1 MQPPGSAGGPILGS
15 LAETV
20 RVIEPTP
27 VADDGPALD
36 AALLPEVAGH
46 LADPLRRAGFTV
58 DGVAEALGPEAG
70 AALDRRE
77 PEPAARTV
85 GGKGAL
91 ATLVRLFLLGEA
103 RPAEDV
109 AAAIHPVGLDQVVAA
124 GLLRHDH
131 RGVAAA
137 LDLRPHA
144 DEHGSWWVLSDLEV
158 RAEDPGDAARGDV
171 RGREHVL
178 GTGAA
183 SMSLAAATVRRPVGT
198 LLDLGAGCGVQT
210 LHASGHATT
219 LTATDVSG
227 RALVLARATFAL
239 AGLDVE
245 VLAGPWWEPV
255 AGRRF
260 DQVVCN
266 PPFVPGPPEVEH
278 VYRDAG
284 LGGDRA
290 SALLVST
297 VPAYL
302 AEDGVGQLL
311 ASWLITR
318 GDVEAARAA
327 RDPHDG
333 WDARPRRWL
342 TEAAAAAAPGG
353 LDAWV
358 VQRDVA
364 DPALHVGTWLRDA
377 GVDPASP
384 AGRARSARWLE
395 FFAEH
400 DVVGIGF
407 GFVTMRRTAA
417 GVPGTVVC
425 EDMRQA
431 HGDPLGPEVEAWLD
445 RVAWLRGRELLDETL
460 VVPPTTALERGY
472 TAADPADAGDDD
484 GDEASDA
491 AGWRRIG
498 GTLVRLDGPQW
509 RHDLDEL
516 GEALLAGCRGHL
528 PLRDLCELLA
538 LAHGRDADELAAA
551 ALPVVRELF
560 LHGMVLAGAPE

>member
-1 MQPPGSAGGPILGS
+1 M
-15 LAETV
+15 
-20 RVIEPTP
+20 IEPTP
-27 VADDGPALD
+27 ATGVLPAVD
-36 AALLPEVAGH
+36 LLPDVAGR
-46 LADPLRRAGFTV
+46 LGEPLRRAGFTV
-58 DGVAEALGPEAG
+58 DGVGEVLGADAG
-70 AALDRRE
+70 AALDRGE
-77 PEPAARTV
+77 PEPAARAV
-85 GGKGAL
+85 GEGSPF

-103 RPAEDV
+103 RPADEV
-109 AAAIHPVGLDQVVAA
+109 AGALAPVGLDEAVAA
-124 GLLRHDH
+124 GLLRRCGDA
-131 RGVAAA
+131 VVAA

-144 DEHGSWWVLSDLEV
+144 DEHGSWWVVSDLEV
-158 RAEDPGDAARGDV
+158 RPDAPDDGTGTADRA
-171 RGREHVL
+171 REHVL

-183 SMSLAAATVRRPVGT
+183 SLSLARATVRRPVGT

-210 LHASGHATT
+210 LHASGHAAA
-219 LTATDVSG
+219 LTATDVSS
-227 RALVLARATFAL
+227 RALALARATFAL
-239 AGLDVE
+239 SGIGAE

-255 AGRRF
+255 ADRVF

-284 LGGDRA
+284 LGGDGA

-297 VPAYL
+297 MPAHL
-302 AEDGVGQLL
+302 TEGGVGQLL
-311 ASWLITR
+311 ASWLVTR
-318 GDVEAARAA
+318 ADVQAARTAG
-327 RDPHDG
+327 DPHDG

-342 TEAAAAAAPGG
+342 AAAAEAAAPGG
-353 LDAWV
+353 LDAWI

-384 AGRARSARWLE
+384 AGRARSARWLD
-395 FFAEH
+395 FFAEQ
-400 DVVGIGF
+400 DVVAIGF
-407 GFVTMRRTAA
+407 GFVTLRRTAA

-445 RVAWLRGRELLDETL
+445 RVAWLRGHDLLDEAL
-460 VVPPTTALERGY
+460 VVPATTALERGY
-472 TAADPADAGDDD
+472 TPVPPEDADPEDADPEDVD
-484 GDEASDA
+484 GA
-491 AGWRRIG
+491 AWRRIG

-538 LAHGRDADELAAA
+538 LAHGRDAEELTAA

-560 LHGMVLAGAPE
+560 LHGMVAPGADG

>member
-1 MQPPGSAGGPILGS
+1 MIA
-15 LAETV
+15 
-20 RVIEPTP
+20 PTP
-27 VADDGPALD
+27 ATDDGPVLD
-36 AALLPEVAGH
+36 AALLPDVAGR

-58 DGVAEALGPEAG
+58 DGVAEALGSEAG
-70 AALDRRE
+70 AALDRGE
-77 PEPAARTV
+77 PEPAARAV
-85 GGKGAL
+85 GEDGAL
-91 ATLVRLFLLGEA
+91 ATLVRLFLLGEG
-103 RPAEDV
+103 RPADDV
-109 AAAIHPVGLDQVVAA
+109 AAALDPVGLDEAVDA
-124 GLLRHDH
+124 GLLHHDEGS
-131 RGVAAA
+131 GVTAA

-158 RAEDPGDAARGDV
+158 RAEAPDDAPRRDE

-210 LHASGHATT
+210 LHAAGHATA
-219 LTATDVSG
+219 LTATDVSE

-239 AGLDVE
+239 AGVAVE

-284 LGGDRA
+284 LGGDGA
-290 SALLVST
+290 GALLVST
-297 VPAYL
+297 VPAHL
-302 AEDGVGQLL
+302 ADDGVGQLL

-318 GDVEAARAA
+318 ADVEAARAA
-327 RDPHDG
+327 GDPHDG

-384 AGRARSARWLE
+384 AGRERSARWLD

-407 GFVTMRRTAA
+407 GFVTVRRTAP

-445 RVAWLRGRELLDETL
+445 RVAWLRGRDLLDETL
-460 VVPPTTALERGY
+460 VVPATTALERGY
-472 TAADPADAGDDD
+472 TPVSPEDLPDHD
-484 GDEASDA
+484 GDVGAG
-491 AGWRRIG
+491 GWRRIG

-538 LAHGRDADELAAA
+538 LAHDRDPGELAAA

-560 LHGMVLAGAPE
+560 LHGMVEPGTAG

>member
-1 MQPPGSAGGPILGS
+1 VIDVNPTGGAGP
-15 LAETV
+15 
-20 RVIEPTP
+20 
-27 VADDGPALD
+27 DLD
-36 AALLPEVAGH
+36 ALPGLAAH
-46 LADPLRRAGFTV
+46 LAAPFREAGFTV
-58 DGVAEALGPEAG
+58 EGVAAALGADAG
-70 AALDRRE
+70 AALDRGE
-77 PEPAARTV
+77 PEPAARAV
-85 GGKGAL
+85 GEDSPL

-103 RPAEDV
+103 RPAAEV
-109 AAAIHPVGLDQVVAA
+109 AAALAPVGLDEAVDA
-124 GLLRHDH
+124 GLLARRD
-131 RGVAAA
+131 GAVVTA

-144 DEHGSWWVLSDLEV
+144 DEHGSWWVVSDLEL
-158 RAEDPGDAARGDV
+158 RPDEPDDAPAGHTDRS
-171 RGREHVL
+171 REHVL

-183 SMSLAAATVRRPVGT
+183 SLSLARATVRRPVAT

-210 LHASGHATT
+210 LHASGHAAA
-219 LTATDVSG
+219 LTATDVSA
-227 RALVLARATFAL
+227 RALTLARATFAL
-239 AGLDVE
+239 SGIGAE
-245 VLAGPWWEPV
+245 VLEGPWWEPV

-266 PPFVPGPPEVEH
+266 PPFVPGPPEIEH

-284 LGGDRA
+284 LGGDGA
-290 SALLVST
+290 SALLMST
-297 VPAYL
+297 LPGHL
-302 AEDGVGQLL
+302 ARDGVGQLL
-311 ASWLITR
+311 ASWLVTR
-318 GDVEAARAA
+318 PDVEAARAA
-327 RDPHDG
+327 GDPHDG

-342 TEAAAAAAPGG
+342 AAAAEAAEPGG

-384 AGRARSARWLE
+384 AGRARSARWLD

-400 DVVGIGF
+400 DVVAIGF
-407 GFVTMRRTAA
+407 GFVTLRRTAPGLA
-417 GVPGTVVC
+417 GTVVC

-445 RVAWLRGRELLDETL
+445 RVAWLRGHDLLDEAL
-460 VVPPTTALERGY
+460 VVPATTALERGY
-472 TAADPADAGDDD
+472 TPAGPEDVAQD
-484 GDEASDA
+484 GVDG
-491 AGWRRIG
+491 GWRRIG

-538 LAHGRDADELAAA
+538 LAHGRDPEELTAA

-560 LHGMVLAGAPE
+560 LHGMVAPR

>member
-1 MQPPGSAGGPILGS
+1 MESTPDVDAPG
-15 LAETV
+15 
-20 RVIEPTP
+20 
-27 VADDGPALD
+27 LD
-36 AALLPEVAGH
+36 AALLPALAGR
-46 LADPLRRAGFTV
+46 LAEPFRRAGFTV
-58 DGVAEALGPEAG
+58 DGVAGALGADAG
-70 AALDRRE
+70 AALDRGE
-77 PEPAARTV
+77 PEPAARAV
-85 GGKGAL
+85 GEDGPL

-103 RPAEDV
+103 RPAPDV
-109 AAAIHPVGLDQVVAA
+109 AAALDPVDLDDAVVG
-124 GLLRHDH
+124 GLLRRD
-131 RGVAAA
+131 GASVAAA

-144 DEHGSWWVLSDLEV
+144 DEHGSWWVLSDLEIRPEDDAD
-158 RAEDPGDAARGDV
+158 RA
-171 RGREHVL
+171 REHVL

-183 SMSLAAATVRRPVGT
+183 SLSLARATVRRPVAT

-210 LHASGHATT
+210 LHASGHAAA
-219 LTATDVSG
+219 LTATDVSA
-227 RALVLARATFAL
+227 RALTLARATFAVS
-239 AGLDVE
+239 GIDVE

-255 AGRRF
+255 EDRRF

-284 LGGDRA
+284 LGGDGA

-297 VPAYL
+297 LPAHL
-302 AEDGVGQLL
+302 AEGGVGQLL
-311 ASWLITR
+311 ASWLVTR
-318 GDVEAARAA
+318 PDVEAARRAGDA
-327 RDPHDG
+327 HDG

-342 TEAAAAAAPGG
+342 AAAVEAAGPGG

-384 AGRARSARWLE
+384 AGRARAARWLD

-407 GFVTMRRTAA
+407 GFVTLRRTAP
-417 GVPGTVVC
+417 GVAGTVVC

-445 RVAWLRGRELLDETL
+445 RVAWLRRHDLLDEAL
-460 VVPPTTALERGY
+460 VVPPTTALERGF
-472 TAADPADAGDDD
+472 TPVSPEHSDDA
-484 GDEASDA
+484 
-491 AGWRRIG
+491 WQRIG

-516 GEALLAGCRGHL
+516 GEALLAGFRGHL
-528 PLRDLCELLA
+528 PLRDLTELLA
-538 LAHGRDADELAAA
+538 LAHGRDPDELTAA

-560 LHGMVLAGAPE
+560 LHGMVVPA

>member
-1 MQPPGSAGGPILGS
+1 VVDTPPG
-15 LAETV
+15 
-20 RVIEPTP
+20 
-27 VADDGPALD
+27 ADAGPALD
-36 AALLPEVAGH
+36 ALPALAAR
-46 LADPLRRAGFTV
+46 LATPFRGAGFTV
-58 DGVAEALGPEAG
+58 EGVAEALGADAG
-70 AALDRRE
+70 AALDRGE
-77 PEPAARTV
+77 PEPAARAV
-85 GGKGAL
+85 GEASPL

-103 RPAEDV
+103 RPAADV
-109 AAAIHPVGLDQVVAA
+109 AAALAPVGLDEAVGA
-124 GLLRHDH
+124 GLLARHD
-131 RGVAAA
+131 GAVAAA

-144 DEHGSWWVLSDLEV
+144 DDHGSWWVVSDLEL
-158 RAEDPGDAARGDV
+158 RRDGPDDPDDAAGSAERA
-171 RGREHVL
+171 REHVL

-183 SMSLAAATVRRPVGT
+183 SLSLARATVRRPVRT

-210 LHASGHATT
+210 LHASGHATR
-219 LTATDVSG
+219 LTATDVSA
-227 RALVLARATFAL
+227 RALTLARATFAL
-239 AGLDVE
+239 SGIDAE

-260 DQVVCN
+260 DQIVCN

-284 LGGDRA
+284 LGGDGA
-290 SALLVST
+290 SDLLVST
-297 VPAYL
+297 LPGHL
-302 AEDGVGQLL
+302 AQDGVGQLL
-311 ASWLITR
+311 ASWLVTR
-318 GDVEAARAA
+318 PDVEAARAA
-327 RDPHDG
+327 GDPHDG

-342 TEAAAAAAPGG
+342 AAAAEAAEPGG

-377 GVDPASP
+377 GLDPASP
-384 AGRARSARWLE
+384 AGRARSARWLD

-400 DVVGIGF
+400 DVVAIGF
-407 GFVTMRRTAA
+407 GFVTLRRTAP
-417 GVPGTVVC
+417 GVAGTVVC

-445 RVAWLRGRELLDETL
+445 RVAWLRGHELLDEAL
-460 VVPPTTALERGY
+460 VVPATTALERGY
-472 TAADPADAGDDD
+472 TPVAPEDAGAGGED
-484 GDEASDA
+484 GDEDGG
-491 AGWRRIG
+491 GWRRIG

-538 LAHGRDADELAAA
+538 LAHGRDPEELTAA
-551 ALPVVRELF
+551 ALPVVRQLF
-560 LHGMVLAGAPE
+560 LHGMVAPR

>member
-1 MQPPGSAGGPILGS
+1 VIDVNPTGGAGP
-15 LAETV
+15 
-20 RVIEPTP
+20 
-27 VADDGPALD
+27 DLD
-36 AALLPEVAGH
+36 ALPGLAAH
-46 LADPLRRAGFTV
+46 LAAPFREAGFTV
-58 DGVAEALGPEAG
+58 EGVAAALGADAG
-70 AALDRRE
+70 AALDRGE
-77 PEPAARTV
+77 PEPAARAV
-85 GGKGAL
+85 GEDSPL

-103 RPAEDV
+103 RPAAEV
-109 AAAIHPVGLDQVVAA
+109 AAALAPVGLDEAVDA
-124 GLLRHDH
+124 GLLARRDTA
-131 RGVAAA
+131 VVTA

-144 DEHGSWWVLSDLEV
+144 DEHGSWWVVSDLEL
-158 RAEDPGDAARGDV
+158 RPDEPDDAPAGHTDRS
-171 RGREHVL
+171 REHVL

-183 SMSLAAATVRRPVGT
+183 SLSLARATVRRPVAT

-210 LHASGHATT
+210 LHASGHAAA
-219 LTATDVSG
+219 LTATDVSA
-227 RALVLARATFAL
+227 RALTLARATFAL
-239 AGLDVE
+239 SGIGAE
-245 VLAGPWWEPV
+245 VLEGPWWEPV

-266 PPFVPGPPEVEH
+266 PPFVPGPPEIEH

-284 LGGDRA
+284 LGGDGA
-290 SALLVST
+290 SALLMST
-297 VPAYL
+297 LPGHL
-302 AEDGVGQLL
+302 ARDGVGQLL
-311 ASWLITR
+311 ASWLVTR
-318 GDVEAARAA
+318 PDVEAARAA
-327 RDPHDG
+327 GDPHDG

-342 TEAAAAAAPGG
+342 AAAAEAAEPGG

-384 AGRARSARWLE
+384 AGRARSARWLD

-400 DVVGIGF
+400 DVVAIGF
-407 GFVTMRRTAA
+407 GFVTLRRTAPGLA
-417 GVPGTVVC
+417 GTVVC

-445 RVAWLRGRELLDETL
+445 RVAWLRGHDLLDEAL
-460 VVPPTTALERGY
+460 VVPATTALERGY
-472 TAADPADAGDDD
+472 TPAGPEDVAQD
-484 GDEASDA
+484 GVDG
-491 AGWRRIG
+491 GWRRIG

-538 LAHGRDADELAAA
+538 LAHGLDPEELTAA

-560 LHGMVLAGAPE
+560 LHGMVAPR

>member
-1 MQPPGSAGGPILGS
+1 
-15 LAETV
+15 
-20 RVIEPTP
+20 VIDPTP
-27 VADDGPALD
+27 GADALD
-36 AALLPEVAGH
+36 ALPG
-46 LADPLRRAGFTV
+46 LATRLAAPFRGAGFTV
-58 DGVAEALGPEAG
+58 EGVAEALGEGAR
-70 AALDRRE
+70 AALDRGE
-77 PEPAARTV
+77 PEPAARAV
-85 GGKGAL
+85 GEASPL

-103 RPAEDV
+103 RPVADV
-109 AAAIHPVGLDQVVAA
+109 AAAIAPVGLDEAVDA
-124 GLLRHDH
+124 GLLA
-131 RGVAAA
+131 RGDGAVVAS

-144 DEHGSWWVLSDLEV
+144 DDHGSWWVVSDLEL
-158 RAEDPGDAARGDV
+158 RPDDPADAAGSAERA
-171 RGREHVL
+171 REHVL

-183 SMSLAAATVRRPVGT
+183 SLSLARATVRRPVAT

-210 LHASGHATT
+210 LHASGHAAA
-219 LTATDVSG
+219 LTATDVSA
-227 RALVLARATFAL
+227 RALALARATFAL
-239 AGLDVE
+239 SGIDAE

-260 DQVVCN
+260 DQIVCN

-284 LGGDRA
+284 LGGDGA
-290 SALLVST
+290 SDLLVST
-297 VPAYL
+297 LPGHL
-302 AEDGVGQLL
+302 AQDGVGQLL
-311 ASWLITR
+311 ASWLVTR
-318 GDVEAARAA
+318 PDVEAARAA
-327 RDPHDG
+327 GGADGGGTDG

-342 TEAAAAAAPGG
+342 AAAAEAAEPGG

-377 GVDPASP
+377 GVDPASS
-384 AGRARSARWLE
+384 AGRERSARWLD
-395 FFAEH
+395 FFAAH
-400 DVVGIGF
+400 DVVAIGF
-407 GFVTMRRTAA
+407 GFVTLRRTAP
-417 GVPGTVVC
+417 GVGGTLVC

-445 RVAWLRGRELLDETL
+445 RVAWLREHDLLDEAL

-472 TAADPADAGDDD
+472 APVAPEDVAD
-484 GDEASDA
+484 GDEDGG
-491 AGWRRIG
+491 GWRRIG

-538 LAHGRDADELAAA
+538 LAHGRDPEELTAA

-560 LHGMVLAGAPE
+560 LHGMVVPR

>member
-1 MQPPGSAGGPILGS
+1 MTA
-15 LAETV
+15 
-20 RVIEPTP
+20 PTP
-27 VADDGPALD
+27 DAGPAL
-36 AALLPEVAGH
+36 AALPELAAH
-46 LADPLRRAGFTV
+46 LADPFRRAGFTV
-58 DGVAEALGPEAG
+58 DGVAGALGADAG
-70 AALDRRE
+70 AALDRGE
-77 PEPAARTV
+77 PEPAARAV
-85 GGKGAL
+85 GDTGPL

-103 RPAEDV
+103 RPAPDV
-109 AAAIHPVGLDQVVAA
+109 AAALHPVGLDDAVRA
-124 GLLRHDH
+124 GLLRAD
-131 RGVAAA
+131 GAVTAA
-137 LDLRPHA
+137 LDVRPHA
-144 DEHGSWWVLSDLEV
+144 DEHGSWWVLSDLEPRPDDTAGSPD
-158 RAEDPGDAARGDV
+158 RA
-171 RGREHVL
+171 REHVL

-183 SMSLAAATVRRPVGT
+183 SLSLARAMVRRPVGT

-210 LHASGHATT
+210 LHASGHAAA
-219 LTATDVSG
+219 LTATDVSQ
-227 RALVLARATFAL
+227 RALALARATFAIS
-239 AGLDVE
+239 GVE
-245 VLAGPWWEPV
+245 VQVLAGPWWEPV

-266 PPFVPGPPEVEH
+266 PPFVPGPPEIEH

-284 LGGDRA
+284 LGGDGA
-290 SALLVST
+290 SELLVST
-297 VPAYL
+297 LPVHL
-302 AEDGVGQLL
+302 AEGGVGQLL
-311 ASWLITR
+311 ASWLVTR
-318 GDVEAARAA
+318 PDVEAARAA
-327 RDPHDG
+327 GDPHDG

-342 TEAAAAAAPGG
+342 AAALEAVAPAG

-364 DPALHVGTWLRDA
+364 DPALHVGTWLADA

-384 AGRARSARWLE
+384 AGRARSARWLD

-407 GFVTMRRTAA
+407 GFVTLRRTAS

-445 RVAWLRGRELLDETL
+445 RVAWLRGHDLLDEAL
-460 VVPPTTALERGY
+460 VVPPTTALERGF
-472 TAADPADAGDDD
+472 TPAAPEDDD
-484 GDEASDA
+484 GGGDPA
-491 AGWRRIG
+491 WRRIG

-538 LAHGRDADELAAA
+538 LAHGRDAEELTAT

-560 LHGMVLAGAPE
+560 LHGMLAPWTAP

>member
-1 MQPPGSAGGPILGS
+1 VIDVNPTGGAGP
-15 LAETV
+15 
-20 RVIEPTP
+20 
-27 VADDGPALD
+27 DLD
-36 AALLPEVAGH
+36 ALPGLAAH
-46 LADPLRRAGFTV
+46 LAAPFREAGFTV
-58 DGVAEALGPEAG
+58 EGVAAALGADAG
-70 AALDRRE
+70 AALDRGE
-77 PEPAARTV
+77 PEPAARAV
-85 GGKGAL
+85 GEDSPL

-103 RPAEDV
+103 RPAAEV
-109 AAAIHPVGLDQVVAA
+109 AAALAPVGLDEAVDA
-124 GLLRHDH
+124 GLLARRDTA
-131 RGVAAA
+131 VVTA

-144 DEHGSWWVLSDLEV
+144 DEHGSWWVVSDLEL
-158 RAEDPGDAARGDV
+158 RPDEPDDAPAGHTDRS
-171 RGREHVL
+171 REHVL

-183 SMSLAAATVRRPVGT
+183 SLSLARATVRRPVAT

-210 LHASGHATT
+210 LHASGHAAA
-219 LTATDVSG
+219 LTATDVSA
-227 RALVLARATFAL
+227 RALTLARATFAL
-239 AGLDVE
+239 SGIGAE
-245 VLAGPWWEPV
+245 VLEGPWWEPV

-266 PPFVPGPPEVEH
+266 PPFVPGPPEIEH

-284 LGGDRA
+284 LGGDGA
-290 SALLVST
+290 SALLMST
-297 VPAYL
+297 LPGHL
-302 AEDGVGQLL
+302 ARDGVGQLL
-311 ASWLITR
+311 ASWLVTR
-318 GDVEAARAA
+318 PDVEAARAA
-327 RDPHDG
+327 GDPHDG

-342 TEAAAAAAPGG
+342 AAAAEAAEPGG

-384 AGRARSARWLE
+384 AGRARSARWLD

-400 DVVGIGF
+400 DVVAIGF
-407 GFVTMRRTAA
+407 GFVTLRRTAPGLA
-417 GVPGTVVC
+417 GTVVC

-445 RVAWLRGRELLDETL
+445 RVAWLRGHDLLDEAL
-460 VVPPTTALERGY
+460 VVPATTALERGY
-472 TAADPADAGDDD
+472 TPAGPEDVAQD
-484 GDEASDA
+484 GVDG
-491 AGWRRIG
+491 GWRRIG

-538 LAHGRDADELAAA
+538 LAHGRDPEELTAA

-560 LHGMVLAGAPE
+560 LHGMVAPR

>member
-1 MQPPGSAGGPILGS
+1 
-15 LAETV
+15 
-20 RVIEPTP
+20 VIEPPSDAAPAGP
-27 VADDGPALD
+27 VLD
-36 AALLPEVAGH
+36 ALPG
-46 LADPLRRAGFTV
+46 LAARLAAPFREAGFTV
-58 DGVAEALGPEAG
+58 EGVAAALGADAG
-70 AALDRRE
+70 AALSRGE
-77 PEPAARTV
+77 PEPAARAV
-85 GGKGAL
+85 GEASPL
-91 ATLVRLFLLGEA
+91 ATLVRVFLLGEA
-103 RPAEDV
+103 RPAADV
-109 AAAIHPVGLDQVVAA
+109 AAALAPVGVDEAVDA
-124 GLLRHDH
+124 GLLARRD
-131 RGVAAA
+131 GAVVAA

-144 DEHGSWWVLSDLEV
+144 DDHGSWWVVSDLELSPGEARDSPGQAE
-158 RAEDPGDAARGDV
+158 RAL
-171 RGREHVL
+171 EHVL

-183 SMSLAAATVRRPVGT
+183 SLSLARATVRRPVGT

-210 LHASGHATT
+210 LHASGHADA
-219 LTATDVSG
+219 LTATDVSW
-227 RALVLARATFAL
+227 RALTLTCATFAL
-239 AGLDVE
+239 SGIDAE

-255 AGRRF
+255 GERRF
-260 DQVVCN
+260 DQIVCN

-284 LGGDRA
+284 LGGDGA

-297 VPAYL
+297 LPGHL
-302 AEDGVGQLL
+302 AVDGVGQLL
-311 ASWLITR
+311 ASWLVTR
-318 GDVEAARAA
+318 PDVEAARAA
-327 RDPHDG
+327 GDPHDG

-342 TEAAAAAAPGG
+342 AAATEAAEPGG

-377 GVDPASP
+377 GADPASP
-384 AGRARSARWLE
+384 AGRARSARWLD

-400 DVVGIGF
+400 DVVAIGF
-407 GFVTMRRTAA
+407 GFVTLRRTAP
-417 GVPGTVVC
+417 GVAGTVVC

-445 RVAWLRGRELLDETL
+445 RVAWLRGHDLLDEAL
-460 VVPPTTALERGY
+460 VVPATAALERGY
-472 TAADPADAGDDD
+472 TPVAPEDVPEDD
-484 GDEASDA
+484 G
-491 AGWRRIG
+491 GWRRIG

-538 LAHGRDADELAAA
+538 LAHGRDPEELTAA

-560 LHGMVLAGAPE
+560 LHGMVVSR

>member
-1 MQPPGSAGGPILGS
+1 
-15 LAETV
+15 
-20 RVIEPTP
+20 VIEPTP
-27 VADDGPALD
+27 ATDDGPALD
-36 AALLPEVAGH
+36 AALLPEVAGR

-70 AALDRRE
+70 SALDRGE
-77 PEPAARTV
+77 PEPAARAV

-103 RPAEDV
+103 RPAVDV
-109 AAAIHPVGLDQVVAA
+109 AAAIDPVGLDEVVGA
-124 GLLRHDH
+124 GLLRREGGGSDDGDSDD
-131 RGVAAA
+131 RGSDDRTVSAA

-158 RAEDPGDAARGDV
+158 RAEGPDDAPRTDE

-210 LHASGHATT
+210 LHASGHAAT
-219 LTATDVSG
+219 LTATDVSE

-239 AGLDVE
+239 AGMDVE

-266 PPFVPGPPEVEH
+266 PPFVPGPPEIEH

-284 LGGDRA
+284 LGGDGA

-302 AEDGVGQLL
+302 ADDGVGQLL
-311 ASWLITR
+311 ASWLVTR
-318 GDVEAARAA
+318 ADVEAARAA
-327 RDPHDG
+327 GDPHDG

-377 GVDPASP
+377 GVDPASA
-384 AGRARSARWLE
+384 AGRARSARWLD

-400 DVVGIGF
+400 DVVGVGF
-407 GFVTMRRTAA
+407 GFVTVRRTAP

-445 RVAWLRGRELLDETL
+445 RVAWLRGRDLLDEAL
-460 VVPPTTALERGY
+460 LVPPTTALERGY
-472 TAADPADAGDDD
+472 TAADPADEDPDR
-484 GDEASDA
+484 SDA

-560 LHGMVLAGAPE
+560 LHGMVAPGVAE